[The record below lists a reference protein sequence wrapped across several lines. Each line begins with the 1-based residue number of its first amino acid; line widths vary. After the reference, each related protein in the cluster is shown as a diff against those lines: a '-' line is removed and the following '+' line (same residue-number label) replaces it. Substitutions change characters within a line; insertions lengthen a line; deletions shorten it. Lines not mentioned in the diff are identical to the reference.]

1 MSTLEKLRPAA
12 IWTKAR
18 RLLSFVG
25 KFVKDASG
33 SGESLQDR
41 SASHQFAWRVEDDEV
56 AGLQSAHQS
65 LLTVAQLA
73 EAALNGTEHV
83 VVACDPN
90 PMAFVCHLCE
100 CQFEPPS
107 RLKNLLLAFAKHHG
121 AEIVVD
127 RIKPGRQRRGC
138 LHVRLNAGQLAH
150 GRIVFL

>member
-1 MSTLEKLRPAA
+1 M
-12 IWTKAR
+12 KAR
-18 RLLSFVG
+18 RLLRYVG
-25 KFVKDASG
+25 RFVKDGSC

-41 SASHQFAWRVEDDEV
+41 SASHQLAWRVEDDEV

-73 EAALNGTEHV
+73 EAASNRTEHM

-90 PMAFVCHLCE
+90 PMAFVCHLGE

>member
-1 MSTLEKLRPAA
+1 MDKS
-12 IWTKAR
+12 R
-18 RLLSFVG
+18 RLLSFVR

-73 EAALNGTEHV
+73 EPALNGTEHV

-90 PMAFVCHLCE
+90 PMALCVTFASANSNLHQGE
-100 CQFEPPS
+100 ELIT
-107 RLKNLLLAFAKHHG
+107 RL
-121 AEIVVD
+121 
-127 RIKPGRQRRGC
+127 R
-138 LHVRLNAGQLAH
+138 
-150 GRIVFL
+150 

>member
-1 MSTLEKLRPAA
+1 LSTLEKLRPAA

-25 KFVKDASG
+25 RFVEDASG

-73 EAALNGTEHV
+73 EAALNGTEHM

-100 CQFEPPS
+100 SQFEPPS

-121 AEIVVD
+121 
-127 RIKPGRQRRGC
+127 
-138 LHVRLNAGQLAH
+138 
-150 GRIVFL
+150 

>member
-1 MSTLEKLRPAA
+1 MDKS
-12 IWTKAR
+12 R

-25 KFVKDASG
+25 GFVKDASD
-33 SGESLQDR
+33 SRESLQDR

-73 EAALNGTEHV
+73 EAALNGTEHM

-90 PMAFVCHLCE
+90 PMAFVCHLYE

-107 RLKNLLLAFAKHHG
+107 RLKAGCSLTSPRCEA
-121 AEIVVD
+121 
-127 RIKPGRQRRGC
+127 RISLFRIRREQED
-138 LHVRLNAGQLAH
+138 L
-150 GRIVFL
+150 